1 MCSQEKKQSL
11 GQTLTYLHQGIRSLF
26 CEDCSGGSV
35 AGKDAGEYVGKGVTG
50 VGAQGLGKG
59 ITGAQELGKG
69 VTGEAVVGDVVR
81 ASTHVPFSIS
91 QRHGCLM
98 HCFIDAALSQT
109 NCVGWKDGN
118 WLGIVVSVGI
128 VDDVG
133 CVDGLTRKGIA
144 NTVVSFHT
152 NPPSPP
158 PPITMTSPPDVK
170 L

>member
-1 MCSQEKKQSL
+1 MPVNKGFKTVGIIHCVSCCVAEKRKKSL

-35 AGKDAGEYVGKGVTG
+35 GKGVTG
-50 VGAQGLGKG
+50 GH
-59 ITGAQELGKG
+59 ELGKG

-81 ASTHVPFSIS
+81 ASTHVPFSTS
-91 QRHGCLM
+91 QWHGCLM
-98 HCFIDAALSQT
+98 HCFFDVALSQT

-158 PPITMTSPPDVK
+158 PPFTMTSPPDVK